1 MKIKYSALVM
11 GVSGKLNGSVG
22 ATNKGGAYL
31 RNKGVVSNPN
41 TPEQAAVRSRF
52 GSLSSQFRALTPTQI
67 AAWNSAA
74 ANFPVI
80 DRLGDTRYL
89 TGLGLFVQLN
99 NNRLSAGLTVMDN
112 PPAKQAFPAIVSMT
126 LAGTVSVGAITE
138 LLGDATFSKALS
150 AGSFIVMIKASPVV
164 DASVSN
170 VKNKLR
176 AIAAIPV
183 QAGSSTEVDVLVPY
197 TSKFGAS
204 AAVGQRVTLS
214 VYLIS
219 SVSGEASAPF
229 DVTAILAV

>member
-52 GSLSSQFRALTPTQI
+52 GSLSSQFRALTPAQI
-67 AAWNSAA
+67 AAWNTSA
-74 ANFPVI
+74 ANFPII

-89 TGLGLFVQLN
+89 SGLGLFVQLN
-99 NNRLSAGLTVMDN
+99 TNLLSAGLTIIEN
-112 PPAKQAFPAIVSMT
+112 PPAKQAFPAFASMS
-126 LAGTVSVGAITE
+126 LAGTVSVRSITE
-138 LLGDATFSKALS
+138 LLGEANFSEALT
-150 AGSFIVMIKASPVV
+150 AGSFIVMVKASPVV
-164 DASVSN
+164 DASVAN

-176 AIAAIPV
+176 LIASVPV
-183 QAGSSTEVDVLVPY
+183 QAGSSTEVDILVPY
-197 TSKFGAS
+197 TAKFGA
-204 AAVGQRVTLS
+204 AAVAGQRISAS

-219 SVSGEASAPF
+219 AVSGEASAPF
-229 DVTAILAV
+229 DVTTILTV